1 VLWLFGP
8 EHQVTEV
15 GAMNIFFLLRHP
27 TEPDSYE
34 LVTPPL
40 HKGDILAG
48 TCATVYVE
56 CMDHYTVH
64 TRTLT

>member
-1 VLWLFGP
+1 LKVLWLFGP
-8 EHQVTEV
+8 DHQVTEV

-27 TEPDSYE
+27 TEPNSYE

-48 TCATVYVE
+48 DFFMTVGY
-56 CMDHYTVH
+56 YSAYK
-64 TRTLT
+64 